1 MHILPSM
8 SSPLVAGGNARVN
21 TGMYFRTRTT
31 ATSRLC
37 GEVTLA
43 INSNKQ
49 LRATNDSQHE
59 LLIIARKS
67 TYSMHCRTHS
77 ERLLVDTYH
86 QPTRLTIRK
95 DFYQMQCEQM
105 VHENLFLCLLTIDS
119 FDISWNHFCKFSHHS
134 TIYY

>member
-1 MHILPSM
+1 VSIQACTLE
-8 SSPLVAGGNARVN
+8 
-21 TGMYFRTRTT
+21 RTT

-86 QPTRLTIRK
+86 RPTTAQDTKRFLQKLQRESMMRGRLLHLTYDRHLRYFVEPFLEIFSPLHLSKRYK
-95 DFYQMQCEQM
+95 NKGLLRM
-105 VHENLFLCLLTIDS
+105 VLLV
-119 FDISWNHFCKFSHHS
+119 H
-134 TIYY
+134 